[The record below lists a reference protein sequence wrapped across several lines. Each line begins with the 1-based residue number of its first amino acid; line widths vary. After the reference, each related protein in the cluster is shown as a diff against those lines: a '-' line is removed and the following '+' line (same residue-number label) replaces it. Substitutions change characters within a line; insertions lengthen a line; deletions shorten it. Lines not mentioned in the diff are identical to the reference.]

1 MTQEE
6 LKKIL
11 HTVYK
16 NIRCPSCGKRFEF
29 GHIHVKGFFNN
40 LCFLELKCSDH
51 LPLYATI
58 SAPTTASPDLML
70 NKIIDNEYII
80 NAYDSLTRHTGGI
93 SELLSND

>member
-16 NIRCPSCGKRFEF
+16 NIRCPSCGKQFEF

-40 LCFLELKCSDH
+40 LCFLELQCSDH

-58 SAPTTASPDLML
+58 SAPAAAQPELKL
-70 NKIIDNEYII
+70 NKTIDNEYII
-80 NAYDSLTRHTGGI
+80 SAYDSLTRHTGSL
-93 SELLSND
+93 SELLSHD